1 MLDRDFLEREFSK
14 GMTYTHY
21 VALGTE
27 AQREAWGRV
36 HERVRLTA
44 RQEEL
49 LSSFTREIRVLV
61 LSGLWCGDCSAQC
74 PMLARIGEASGPSHL
89 GKGRMVDVRFVD
101 RDAHR
106 ELAERVKIN
115 DGLRVP
121 TAIFMA
127 EDFHFVSLVGDRVL
141 ARYRAA
147 AAKQLGSA
155 CPLPGAE
162 EPEEEVAATVGEW
175 VEEFERVHLLLRLS
189 ARLRERHGD

>member
-1 MLDRDFLEREFSK
+1 MLDRKFLESEFSK
-14 GMTYTHY
+14 GMAYSHY
-21 VALGTE
+21 VGLGTE
-27 AQREAWGRV
+27 RQREAWGRA
-36 HERVRLTA
+36 HERVKLTS
-44 RQEEL
+44 RQEDL
-49 LSSFTREIRVLV
+49 LSSFTREMKVLV
-61 LSGLWCGDCSAQC
+61 TSGLWCGDCSAQC
-74 PMLARIGEASGPSHL
+74 PMLAKIGEASGPSHS
-89 GKGRMVDVRFVD
+89 GKGRMVEVRFVD

-106 ELAERVKIN
+106 ELADLVKIN
-115 DGLRVP
+115 DGHRVP

-141 ARYRAA
+141 ARYRAV

-162 EPEEEVAATVGEW
+162 EPEEEVAATVAGW